1 MKHQTSIRVS
11 KRLYFYFR
19 ELQLSQK
26 ITISKTVLYISENYN
41 QLHCS
46 LHIRKLQSAKLFSTS
61 HKITISKQLFKEKN
75 HKKEKREA
83 GKREKLGGEV

>member
-11 KRLYFYFR
+11 KRLHFYFR

-26 ITISKTVLYISENYN
+26 ITISKIIFYISENYN
-41 QLHCS
+41 Q
-46 LHIRKLQSAKLFSTS
+46 QTS
-61 HKITISKQLFKEKN
+61 IQGKN

-83 GKREKLGGEV
+83 GKREKRGGEVYHKKRDLKHSTCRPL